1 MRASIKWDL
10 INCWHSIAFYIIL
23 TRQKSHNSGPTN
35 FINSRRPSLAKSS
48 ATKKKQKQKAR
59 QKKAR
64 TARSQTAAREKGEIL
79 ADQAAEYIDTG
90 HVDKAVAVIK
100 KAVKR
105 LPADEYLLNLMG
117 HIGSVADN
125 RDMELEAMAGLE
137 RLGKLPDEHK
147 IRRLHL
153 LVEKDR
159 FQECLD
165 CTEKLLARFST
176 LTVKSKA
183 KVQKEVKGVRDY
195 CLFKLEEEKWHKD
208 FKAAV
213 DVDLTL
219 SGQKKQMEKQP
230 PNRKKQTETPSNIRK
245 AAEEKPIVVAPV
257 VAPLPEIPVQFDLD
271 QASFYDAFLTPE
283 PAGPELYDLALESHA
298 IRFKESFETLVCLSS
313 LFQVRRYWYQEET
326 AKKVL
331 KRFRGRALLS
341 DEVGLGKTIEALM
354 VFSEYVKR
362 GMVKTGLILTP
373 TPLVSQWKEELKSKF
388 GLDIPSTDDPDFKS
402 RKDTFWEAPFILA
415 SINQAKSKKNFAAVT
430 AREYDMVIVDEAHHL
445 KNKTTLNWKLVN
457 ALKKRFIL
465 LLTATP
471 VENNLMELYNLITL
485 LKPGQLETATA
496 FREKFMKRGDPTD
509 PRNRALLKEL
519 LGEVMIRNTRALAGI
534 NIPPRF
540 AQTIRIEASAQDI
553 AFYERIEALI
563 MDIHSKS
570 KGRGRLIAKNLLAQA
585 GSSPTAVGLSI
596 SRMLTKKDYLWEH
609 EQALLAVKNL
619 CRTTLDTPKNKA
631 LLKLIRSSEEKMI
644 IFVKYR
650 GTLDHI
656 AEFLEWH
663 HIPAA
668 RFHGGMD
675 NRQKDLEIEAFRDQK
690 NVLITTE
697 IGGEGRNLQFCCRMV
712 NYDLPWNPMKIEQ
725 RIGRIHR
732 IGQEKEVQIF
742 NFCAAGS
749 IEDYILDILDRK
761 INMFEM
767 VIGEI
772 DMIIGR
778 IRGEKEFEEMVYD
791 IWVEAATEE
800 DRKKTFDN
808 LGVRLKRARTGYQK
822 TRELDDKLFGDT
834 YEL

>member
-1 MRASIKWDL
+1 
-10 INCWHSIAFYIIL
+10 
-23 TRQKSHNSGPTN
+23 
-35 FINSRRPSLAKSS
+35 LAKPST
-48 ATKKKQKQKAR
+48 AKKKQKQKAR

-64 TARSQTAAREKGEIL
+64 AARSRTAARDKGEIL
-79 ADQAAEYIDTG
+79 ADQAAEYIETG
-90 HVDKAVAVIK
+90 HMDKAVAAVK

-105 LPADEYLLNLMG
+105 LPANEYLLHLMG
-117 HIGSVADN
+117 HIGSVSDN
-125 RDMELEAMAGLE
+125 TDMELEAMAGLD
-137 RLGKLPDEHK
+137 RLGKLPDENK
-147 IRRLHL
+147 IRRLYM
-153 LVEKDR
+153 LVEKNR

-165 CTEKLLARFST
+165 DTEKLLARFST
-176 LTVKSKA
+176 LTVKSKT
-183 KVQKEVKGVRDY
+183 KVKKGIKEVREY
-195 CLFKLEEEKWHKD
+195 CLYKLEEEKWRK
-208 FKAAV
+208 KAKSAV
-213 DVDLTL
+213 NADPPL
-219 SGQKKQMEKQP
+219 SRQKKRMEKSL
-230 PNRKKQTETPSNIRK
+230 PNRKKQIDPPSKIGK
-245 AAEEKPIVVAPV
+245 AVEEKATVAVP
-257 VAPLPEIPVQFDLD
+257 AAASLPEIPVQFDLD
-271 QASFYDAFLTPE
+271 QASFYDAFLNPE
-283 PAGPELYDLALESHA
+283 PAGPDLYDLALESHA

-313 LFQVRRYWYQEET
+313 LSQVRRYWYQEET

-373 TPLVSQWKEELKSKF
+373 TPLVSQWKEELTSKF

-402 RKDTFWEAPFILA
+402 KKDTFWEAPFILA

-540 AQTIRIEASAQDI
+540 AQTIRIEASDQDI
-553 AFYERIEALI
+553 AFYQQIKALI

-570 KGRGRLIAKNLLAQA
+570 KGRGRLVAKNLLAQA

-596 SRMLTKKDYLWEH
+596 SKMLTKRDYLWEH
-609 EQALLAVKNL
+609 EQGLLAVKNL

-631 LLKLIRSSEEKMI
+631 LLKLIRSSKEKMI

-656 AEFLEWH
+656 AKFLEWH

-668 RFHGGMD
+668 RFHGSMD
-675 NRQKDLEIEAFRDQK
+675 NARKDREIQAFQDQK
-690 NVLITTE
+690 EILVTTE

-778 IRGEKEFEEMVYD
+778 IRSEKEFEEMVYD
-791 IWVEAATEE
+791 IWVDAATEE
-800 DRKKTFDN
+800 DCKKTFDN
-808 LGVRLKRARTGYQK
+808 LGTRLKRARIGYEK